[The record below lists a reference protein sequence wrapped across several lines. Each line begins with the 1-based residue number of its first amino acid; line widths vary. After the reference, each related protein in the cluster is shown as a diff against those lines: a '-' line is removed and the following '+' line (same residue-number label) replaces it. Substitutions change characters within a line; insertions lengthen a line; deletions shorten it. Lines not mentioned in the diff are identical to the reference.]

1 MMGDV
6 TRKGNAGSP
15 GSDGASPYLTRFQD
29 NSAVPGPPAEGEL
42 VHFRSSPATVNR
54 RC

>member
-1 MMGDV
+1 MRGDA
-6 TRKGNAGSP
+6 THEGNAGSP
-15 GSDGASPYLTRFQD
+15 GSDGVSPYLTRFQD

-54 RC
+54 RF